1 MPSDPDVGSKR
12 LVPLDAELVGSSRF
26 ARRLLAT
33 LPGLVYLCDLR
44 DGRNAYLGQD
54 LAEWL
59 GHKPGSGAP
68 DLAIHPDDAEAVRTH
83 HARLAGAADEA
94 LCVLEFRVRHADG
107 GWHWLRSREVVFL
120 RDAQG
125 VPVQTLGTFEDF
137 TSERDAREKL
147 QASEE
152 LFSRAFHLSPDSINI
167 NRLEDGVYLDINEG
181 FTQITGYT
189 REDVVGRPSTSADLA
204 VWVDDADRAR
214 LVAGLKA
221 NGEVTGLE
229 AKFRRKDGSVL
240 DGLMSARIMEIHGEK
255 VLLSISRDITER
267 KRAEEALR
275 ASEATFRLLVEQ
287 SHDIIFTVTSDGRFA
302 YLSPAW
308 TRVLG
313 HPIAAALGRPF
324 QPYVHPEDVAR
335 CEEAVRSI
343 VEGELP
349 ALEVT
354 YRARHLD
361 GTWRWITAT
370 LGPVAD
376 GEGRSAGVQGS
387 GRDLTR
393 QTQLEAELHQAQK
406 LESLGSLAGG
416 IAHDMNNVLAAIQA
430 VTETLKFAH
439 AGQGPL
445 VKALETIEK
454 ASTRGRDLVRSLTNF
469 ARKDLRE
476 PELLDLNALVRE
488 EVELLRRTTLQ
499 KVELA
504 VELEPDL
511 PAVVG
516 ERGSLGS
523 ALMNLCVNAL
533 DAMPRGGTLA
543 IRTRRRPGAR
553 VELTVA
559 DTGQGMSAAVLA
571 RAMEPYYTTKPQGKG
586 TGLGLAM
593 VYATAKAHGGSVA
606 LASEE
611 GRGTS
616 VVLTLPASGK
626 AGAAAA
632 GAEAAAPSAGPMSIL
647 LVDDDELIRA
657 SVPPMVEFFGHRVV
671 SAAGGREALQY
682 LKEGQGF
689 DLVILD
695 LNMPGMDGLE
705 TLRHLRRLRPD
716 LPVLL
721 ATGRLDD
728 ATVSALRKDGK
739 ALGIFKPFSMA
750 ELDLKFKVLETLRH
764 AGAAGH

>member
-1 MPSDPDVGSKR
+1 
-12 LVPLDAELVGSSRF
+12 
-26 ARRLLAT
+26 
-33 LPGLVYLCDLR
+33 
-44 DGRNAYLGQD
+44 
-54 LAEWL
+54 
-59 GHKPGSGAP
+59 
-68 DLAIHPDDAEAVRTH
+68 
-83 HARLAGAADEA
+83 
-94 LCVLEFRVRHADG
+94 
-107 GWHWLRSREVVFL
+107 
-120 RDAQG
+120 
-125 VPVQTLGTFEDF
+125 
-137 TSERDAREKL
+137 
-147 QASEE
+147 
-152 LFSRAFHLSPDSINI
+152 
-167 NRLEDGVYLDINEG
+167 
-181 FTQITGYT
+181 
-189 REDVVGRPSTSADLA
+189 
-204 VWVDDADRAR
+204 
-214 LVAGLKA
+214 
-221 NGEVTGLE
+221 
-229 AKFRRKDGSVL
+229 
-240 DGLMSARIMEIHGEK
+240 
-255 VLLSISRDITER
+255 
-267 KRAEEALR
+267 
-275 ASEATFRLLVEQ
+275 
-287 SHDIIFTVTSDGRFA
+287 
-302 YLSPAW
+302 
-308 TRVLG
+308 VLG

-376 GEGRSAGVQGS
+376 GDGRSAGVQGS

-626 AGAAAA
+626 AGAASA
-632 GAEAAAPSAGPMSIL
+632 GTEAAAPSAGPMSIL